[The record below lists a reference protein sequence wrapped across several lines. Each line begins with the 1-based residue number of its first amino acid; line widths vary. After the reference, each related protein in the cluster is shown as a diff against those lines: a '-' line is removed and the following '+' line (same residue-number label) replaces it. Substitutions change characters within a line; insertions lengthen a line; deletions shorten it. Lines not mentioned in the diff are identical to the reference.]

1 MDRRDDAAKGFS
13 VKALLIAAL
22 MTTLAINAAAEP
34 VRLSPIIQKNIVKL
48 KETAAKSDLGFEITR
63 DLVRDVGPRMA
74 GTEAEARARA
84 WALAKFRS
92 LGFTARVEP
101 FKTNMWRRTHESARL
116 VAPFSAPLTI
126 ATLGNSAPTPE
137 GGIEAEVVRFA
148 DLAALEAAKPES
160 IEGKIVFLDE
170 KMARSQDGST
180 YGVAVVKRR
189 RCPILA
195 RERKAAACLIRT
207 VGTSPQRV
215 ANTGNITSRESRIIP
230 AAALSNPDSDE
241 LAYLLSKGP
250 VRVRLDIGVETQADA
265 PSGNVIAEI
274 RGREKPHEIVLL
286 GAHLDSWDITPG
298 AHDDGTGVG
307 TMMASAKLI
316 ADLPGSP
323 RRTIRIV
330 LFGSEE
336 TGLIGGMAYAREH
349 KDELKDHVLASESD
363 FGGETL
369 WRMRTKFGPAA
380 AGYARA
386 MQAAVADLNIPL
398 GDPPAAGE
406 SEVGLL
412 AAQGVPVFDLDADG
426 TNYFDVHHTPND
438 VISSVDPAAL
448 RQNVAAYATLAYI
461 AAESDWDFRAK

>member
-1 MDRRDDAAKGFS
+1 MRQKLSWSLAAALAATSSAAGAASPPETRIPDAAMAT
-13 VKALLIAAL
+13 VAQL
-22 MTTLAINAAAEP
+22 
-34 VRLSPIIQKNIVKL
+34 R
-48 KETAAKSDLGFEITR
+48 ETALHDRTAWDAVESLTTE
-63 DLVRDVGPRMA
+63 VGPRLA
-74 GTEAEARARA
+74 GSEADARAVA
-84 WALAKFRS
+84 WAEAKFRA
-92 LGFTARVEP
+92 LGYDKVWRQEVTFPKWERRDESGAVLGAHAQPLHLTALGGSPGGTVE
-101 FKTNMWRRTHESARL
+101 
-116 VAPFSAPLTI
+116 
-126 ATLGNSAPTPE
+126 G
-137 GGIEAEVVRFA
+137 EVVRFA